1 MRQADLNRAVA
12 LATGESMSTV
22 KRLGFLLAEPEEVI
36 DPEAE
41 ESGPYIIDWDELQ
54 TSECCR
60 TVPKIL
66 SVRSKSQSVLLQT
79 LHAGRIKGRRGV
91 KSNTRRRKRRRK
103 RRLLT

>member
-41 ESGPYIIDWDELQ
+41 ESGPYISDWDELEANRLN
-54 TSECCR
+54 SER
-60 TVPKIL
+60 QGARHEPV
-66 SVRSKSQSVLLQT
+66 V
-79 LHAGRIKGRRGV
+79 G
-91 KSNTRRRKRRRK
+91 
-103 RRLLT
+103 